1 MYKQSIG
8 MEMRE
13 KEEVDT
19 KENRRGRMPLSSE
32 GTEVKF
38 PCSISA

>member
-13 KEEVDT
+13 KEVDT
-19 KENRRGRMPLSSE
+19 KENRRGRNATVQRRNR
-32 GTEVKF
+32 G
-38 PCSISA
+38 